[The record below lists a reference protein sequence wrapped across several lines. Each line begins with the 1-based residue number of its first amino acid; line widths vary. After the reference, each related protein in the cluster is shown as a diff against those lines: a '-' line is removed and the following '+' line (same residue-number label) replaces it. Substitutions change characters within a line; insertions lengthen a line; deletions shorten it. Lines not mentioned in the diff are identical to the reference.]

1 MERDHLAKPEMI
13 PLNHSATTVT
23 TEFCSKGWRGRGTV
37 WSKTPRLLSL
47 LILSSLTFAS
57 TSSPAV
63 TLSANNRV
71 FISRRLGQTSGV
83 QTITVTNNLNTELLF
98 SSIAT
103 SGDFAVASNTCGS
116 GIGAGL
122 NCIIGMTFTPTAL
135 GPRQGTL
142 TIRYNASGSP
152 GLVALSG
159 TGNDT
164 GLASISVT
172 PASPSIVAGS
182 TQQFTATATFSD
194 GSKPNFTPYVTWSSS
209 ASNAATITAGGLA
222 AGVAAGSSNISAT
235 IGSTSGSTTLR
246 VSPADVVST
255 AVADWLEFLGDGA
268 EGAYSCTS
276 GRCALGGEHWFS
288 SFSVAAGASVV
299 NAGQNSPIVIRSTGA
314 CTVSGTILNSPDS
327 GGGVAA
333 NGDFGAGGG
342 GGGGGTLKGHIGYYG
357 VGPGTIEII
366 SPGSAGPASGGNG
379 GNGAV
384 PATGQYHQLLSG
396 GSFWPVGGGAGGV
409 GGSSGGMGGLG
420 GAPVI
425 LVCDSINFT
434 GTIDVSGGPGAASP
448 GNNSGA
454 GGGGGAGYVIFSAVS
469 YTANA
474 GTINLSGGVGGSC
487 NSNSGCGTG
496 GNGGNGWH
504 KVITIP

>member
-1 MERDHLAKPEMI
+1 MTADFCAKGGAREI
-13 PLNHSATTVT
+13 GTRGA
-23 TEFCSKGWRGRGTV
+23 GAWRGKSTV
-37 WSKTPRLLSL
+37 WGRSSRLLSL
-47 LILSSLTFAS
+47 LVLGSLAFAGTS
-57 TSSPAV
+57 TQV

-71 FISRRLGQTSGV
+71 FISRRLGQMSGV

-103 SGDFAVASNTCGS
+103 SGDFAVASNSCGS

-122 NCIIGMTFTPTAL
+122 NCTIGITFTPTAL

-142 TIRYNASGSP
+142 TISYNASGSP

-164 GLASISVT
+164 GLTSISVT
-172 PASPSIVAGS
+172 PANPSIAVGTA
-182 TQQFTATATFSD
+182 QQFTATGTFSD
-194 GSKPNFTPYVTWSSS
+194 GTTPNLTPFVTWSSS
-209 ASNAATITAGGLA
+209 ALGVATITAGGLA
-222 AGVAAGSSNISAT
+222 AGTTAGSSTISAT
-235 IGSTSGSTTLR
+235 ISGISGSTTLT
-246 VSPADVVST
+246 VNSATVASNAP
-255 AVADWLEFLGDGA
+255 ADWLEFVGDGS

-276 GRCALGGEHWFS
+276 GTCVLGGEHWFS
-288 SFSVAAGASVV
+288 SFVVSAGASVV
-299 NAGQNSPIVIRSTGA
+299 NAGQNSPIVIRSAGA
-314 CTVSGTILNSPDS
+314 CTVAGTISNSPDS
-327 GGGVAA
+327 GGGVTAA
-333 NGDFGAGGG
+333 GDFGAGGG
-342 GGGGGTLKGHIGYYG
+342 GGGGGTLKGHAGYYS

-366 SPGSAGPASGGNG
+366 SQGSGGAASGGNG

-396 GSFWPVGGGAGGV
+396 GSFWPVGGSAGGV
-409 GGSSGGMGGLG
+409 GGSSGGAGGLG
-420 GAPVI
+420 GAPII

-434 GTIDVSGGPGAASP
+434 GTIDVSGGPGGDSP
-448 GNNSGA
+448 ANNSGA
-454 GGGGGAGYVIFSAVS
+454 GGGGGAGYVIFSGAS
-469 YTANA
+469 YTANR

-496 GNGGNGWH
+496 GNGGNGWN